1 MLAFWFFEF
10 PLRTLSKAMLLLKM
24 QVLIQRSFECTFSDL
39 FQQLIQVCFS
49 LPYQLPLTFWKGTI
63 LYGLSLNAS
72 CQQHDS

>member
-24 QVLIQRSFECTFSDL
+24 QVLIQSSFEGTFSDL

-49 LPYQLPLTFWKGTI
+49 LPF
-63 LYGLSLNAS
+63 
-72 CQQHDS
+72 